1 MLFPQISTKL
11 TPCDRQPPRW
21 PSVSP
26 YLLVCRALHN
36 PFSLSVNRPSDL
48 LLMNGTC
55 RSVCRPSDLLL
66 INQTCRS
73 DGISLPRLGYSQWL
87 PSWALLISHSLFLSW
102 IAWPRGS
109 QLLCHEAAPW
119 RIPRGKELRAANNHV
134 SELGKGSSS
143 CPLCNHVSEPGNG
156 WFPCPTKS
164 TDETT
169 APASSQLPRI
179 SSAWSTTLIPEFQKL
194 WSVSCKLL
202 RSETLCYTAR
212 DNQCNLFLFPGLCR
226 NVTILKWPSVT
237 TSPK

>member
-1 MLFPQISTKL
+1 MLFPWIPTKL

-21 PSVSP
+21 PSVTP

-55 RSVCRPSDLLL
+55 RS
-66 INQTCRS
+66 
-73 DGISLPRLGYSQWL
+73 DGMSLPRLGYSLWL

-102 IAWPRGS
+102 IACPRES
-109 QLLCHEAAPW
+109 QLVCHEAAPW
-119 RIPRGKELRAANNHV
+119 RRPRGKEPRAANNHV

-169 APASSQLPRI
+169 APASS
-179 SSAWSTTLIPEFQKL
+179 
-194 WSVSCKLL
+194 
-202 RSETLCYTAR
+202 
-212 DNQCNLFLFPGLCR
+212 
-226 NVTILKWPSVT
+226 
-237 TSPK
+237 